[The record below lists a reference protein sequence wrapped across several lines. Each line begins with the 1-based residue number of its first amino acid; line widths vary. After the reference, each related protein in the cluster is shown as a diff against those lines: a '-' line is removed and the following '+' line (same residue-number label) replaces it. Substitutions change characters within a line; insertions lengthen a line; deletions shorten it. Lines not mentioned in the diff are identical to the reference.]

1 MVLPHPIIL
10 AENGLLMR
18 KSSVRLAAAL
28 AAVALVVTGCSSSSK
43 TDSAAADKQLEI
55 FTWWAAGGEKAGL
68 DGMQAAFEAAN
79 PDTKFVNSSIAGG
92 AGVNAKAVLVSRLEA
107 NDPPDSFQA
116 HAGMELDGYVKS
128 GKLEDLTSLYASEG
142 WDKVFPADLLKT
154 LTVDGKIYSVPVNIH
169 RANVIWWNPAAAAKA
184 GITAAPATL
193 DDFFADL
200 AKFKAAGI
208 TGLSLAGKGD
218 WAIAHLM
225 DWMLLASMGPDK
237 FEGLFNGSTSWTGP
251 EVAAA
256 LVNFQK
262 ALSYGNKD
270 AGNLEWPDAGKLV
283 TSGKAGFFIMGDWAS
298 AQWQSDGL
306 VLDTDYTWAPA
317 PGTVGIY
324 QWLSDSFT
332 LPIGAKDHNAALA
345 WLKVCGSKEGQD
357 AFNPKK
363 GSISVRTDSD
373 LTLYDS
379 YLQAA
384 AAEWKVDRLVGSTVH
399 GVNGNNALMAAYSAA
414 AGKYLSGGAKDNAGL
429 AKDLA
434 AAYEAGKA

>member
-1 MVLPHPIIL
+1 
-10 AENGLLMR
+10 MR
-18 KSSVRLAAAL
+18 KGSIRLVAAASVIAL
-28 AAVALVVTGCSSSSK
+28 ALTGCSSSK
-43 TDSAAADKQLEI
+43 DDAANTDTKFEI
-55 FTWWAAGGEKAGL
+55 FTWWASGGEAAGL
-68 DGMQAAFEAAN
+68 QGMIDVYKAQNPNTEFINAA
-79 PDTKFVNSSIAGG
+79 VAGG
-92 AGVNAKAVLVSRLEA
+92 AGVNAKAVLTSRLEA

-116 HAGMELDGYVKS
+116 HAGMELDGYVRT

-142 WDKVFPADLLKT
+142 WDKVFPADLIKT

-169 RANVIWWNPAAAAKA
+169 RANVLWWNPATATKA
-184 GITAAPATL
+184 GITAAPVTL
-193 DDFFADL
+193 DEFFADL
-200 AKFKAAGI
+200 EKFKKAGV
-208 TGLSLAGKGD
+208 TGLALAGKGD

-237 FEGLFNGSTSWTGP
+237 YEGLFKGTTSWTGP

-256 LVNFQK
+256 LKNFQK
-262 ALSYGNKD
+262 ALSYGNKG
-270 AGNLEWPDAGKLV
+270 AGNLDWPDAGKLV

-306 VLDTDYTWAPA
+306 KLGTDYTYAAA

-332 LPIGAKDHNAALA
+332 LPVGAPDRNAAIA

-363 GSISVRTDSD
+363 GSIAVRTDSD
-373 LTLYDS
+373 LSLYDD
-379 YLQAA
+379 YLKSAA
-384 AAEWKVDRLVGSTVH
+384 ADWSKDRLVGSTVH
-399 GVNGNNALMAAYSAA
+399 GVNGNNALMAAYNAA
-414 AGKYLSGGAKDNAGL
+414 VGKYFSGGFKDNAGL

>member
-1 MVLPHPIIL
+1 
-10 AENGLLMR
+10 MR
-18 KSSVRLAAAL
+18 KGSIRLIAAASVIAL
-28 AAVALVVTGCSSSSK
+28 ALTGCSSK
-43 TDSAAADKQLEI
+43 KDSAANTDTKFEI
-55 FTWWAAGGEKAGL
+55 FTWWASGGEAAGL
-68 DGMQAAFEAAN
+68 QGMIDVYKAQN
-79 PDTKFVNSSIAGG
+79 PNTEFVNAAVAGG
-92 AGVNAKAVLVSRLEA
+92 AGVNAKAVLASRLEA

-116 HAGMELDGYVKS
+116 HAGMELDGYVRT

-142 WDKVFPADLLKT
+142 WDKVFPADLIKT

-169 RANVIWWNPAAAAKA
+169 RANVLWWNPATATKA
-184 GITAAPATL
+184 GITAAPTTL
-193 DDFFADL
+193 DEFFADL
-200 AKFKAAGI
+200 EKFKKAGV
-208 TGLSLAGKGD
+208 TGLALAGKGD

-237 FEGLFNGSTSWTGP
+237 YEGLFKGTTSWTGP

-256 LVNFQK
+256 LKNFQK
-262 ALSYGNKD
+262 ALSYGNKG
-270 AGNLEWPDAGKLV
+270 AGNLDWPDAGKLV

-306 VLDTDYTWAPA
+306 KLGTDYTYAAA

-332 LPIGAKDHNAALA
+332 LPVGAPHRNAAIA
-345 WLKVCGSKEGQD
+345 WLKVCGSKDGQD

-363 GSISVRTDSD
+363 GSIAVRTDSD
-373 LTLYDS
+373 LTKYDA
-379 YLQAA
+379 YLQSAA
-384 AAEWKVDRLVGSTVH
+384 ADWKKDRLVGSTVH
-399 GVNGNNALMAAYSAA
+399 GVNGNNALMAAYNAA
-414 AGKYLSGGAKDNAGL
+414 VGKYFSGGFKDNAGL

>member
-1 MVLPHPIIL
+1 
-10 AENGLLMR
+10 MR
-18 KSSVRLAAAL
+18 KSSFRLVAAAAAIAL
-28 AAVALVVTGCSSSSK
+28 AVTGCSSSK
-43 TDSAAADKQLEI
+43 DTAANTDKKFEI
-55 FTWWAAGGEKAGL
+55 FTWWASGGEAAGL
-68 DGMQAAFEAAN
+68 QGMVDVYKAQNPGTEFINAA
-79 PDTKFVNSSIAGG
+79 VAGG
-92 AGVNAKAVLVSRLEA
+92 AGVNAKAVLTSRLEA

-116 HAGMELDGYVKS
+116 HAGMELDGYVKT
-128 GKLEDLTSLYASEG
+128 GKIEDLTSLYASEG
-142 WDKVFPADLLKT
+142 WDKVFPADLIKT

-169 RANVIWWNPAAAAKA
+169 RANVLWWNPATATKA

-193 DDFFADL
+193 DEFFADL
-200 AKFKAAGI
+200 DKFKKAGV
-208 TGLSLAGKGD
+208 TGLALAGKGD

-237 FEGLFNGSTSWTGP
+237 YEGLFKGSTSWTGP

-256 LVNFQK
+256 LKNFQR
-262 ALSYGNKD
+262 ALSYGNKG
-270 AGNLEWPDAGKLV
+270 AGNLDWPDAGKLV

-306 VLDTDYTWAPA
+306 KLGTDYTWAPA
-317 PGTVGIY
+317 PGTTDIY

-332 LPIGAKDHNAALA
+332 LPVGAPDRNAAIA

-373 LTLYDS
+373 LTKYDD
-379 YLQAA
+379 YLKAA
-384 AAEWKVDRLVGSTVH
+384 AAQWKTDRLVGSTVH
-399 GVNGNNALMAAYSAA
+399 GVNGNNALMAAYNAA
-414 AGKYLSGGAKDNAGL
+414 VGKYFSGGFKDNAGL